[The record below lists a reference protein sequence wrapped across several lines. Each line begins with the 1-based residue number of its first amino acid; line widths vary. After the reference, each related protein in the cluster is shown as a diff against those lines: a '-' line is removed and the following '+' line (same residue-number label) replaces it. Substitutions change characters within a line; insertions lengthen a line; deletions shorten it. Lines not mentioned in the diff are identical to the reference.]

1 MKNKSMKQKIIDS
14 SVFLFNTKGFDGTTV
29 REIAKKANCNVA
41 NISYYFGNK
50 EGLLEHLVSSYLEG
64 YLTIVEHAY
73 IELDNRTARECLLL
87 AIRGIMEYQK
97 ENRQLSRFVQRE
109 ITFDTTLI
117 REIMTTYMAKEKY
130 YFQAIFETGMKQ
142 QEFAL
147 IPIPYAIMQLK
158 GMLSMPYLHPQ
169 YMAEVLHLMPYE
181 LYVTEQY
188 CHEIEKWVNTSI
200 CRQPQTLKNNVT
212 PFPVNM

>member
-1 MKNKSMKQKIIDS
+1 MQTKTMKQRIIDS

-50 EGLLEHLVSSYLEG
+50 EGLLEHLVSYYLEG

-73 IELDNRTARECLLL
+73 SELDNRTARECLLL
-87 AIRGIMEYQK
+87 AIRSIMDFQK
-97 ENRQLSRFVQRE
+97 ENRHLSRFVQRE

-130 YFQAIFETGMKQ
+130 YFQAIFETGIKQ
-142 QEFAL
+142 QEFAP

-169 YMAEVLHLMPYE
+169 YMSEVLHLMPYE
-181 LYVTEQY
+181 IYVSEQY
-188 CHEIEKWVNTSI
+188 CHEIEKWVNMTI
-200 CRQPQTLKNNVT
+200 CRQSHAMNNKVTLV
-212 PFPVNM
+212 PVNI